1 MEFLSSRSNRIVFI
15 WILIT
20 LSISPAFATDPIDN
34 RNYLLI
40 GSMFL
45 GPIIVLFSGK
55 FLPKFDMPIFGLIIL
70 ILILQIGFHWTT
82 VKWTSCL
89 FSFMFMVYFL
99 AGIRTFIYGKFTP
112 EQLKSILKYLIIAYA
127 IVLLIQQFCTLTGLP
142 VINQLSDYGEKVNRW
157 KLNSLS
163 PEPSHTAR
171 YLGLLM
177 YMFLITNDWIEK
189 RKISIT
195 QSYKKN
201 KIEWLAFLWVMLTM
215 MSGTAM
221 IILALIITR
230 YIRRKNIISIA
241 CIIGLII
248 VLGVILDFVPLQR
261 STNFLQA
268 TVTGDTKSMIA
279 TDHSASIRI
288 VPTLLCLSRI
298 NPFSLNGWIGEGM
311 GSTSI
316 WMSHYMPGVPQGWS
330 GGAMA
335 NYVLENGMIIGLYF
349 LIYSFQLCVD
359 KRYKLVTFGFWIMC
373 IVLIGVNTQ
382 IGWLCIV

>member
-1 MEFLSSRSNRIVFI
+1 
-15 WILIT
+15 
-20 LSISPAFATDPIDN
+20 
-34 RNYLLI
+34 
-40 GSMFL
+40 
-45 GPIIVLFSGK
+45 
-55 FLPKFDMPIFGLIIL
+55 
-70 ILILQIGFHWTT
+70 
-82 VKWTSCL
+82 
-89 FSFMFMVYFL
+89 
-99 AGIRTFIYGKFTP
+99 
-112 EQLKSILKYLIIAYA
+112 
-127 IVLLIQQFCTLTGLP
+127 
-142 VINQLSDYGEKVNRW
+142 
-157 KLNSLS
+157 
-163 PEPSHTAR
+163 
-171 YLGLLM
+171 
-177 YMFLITNDWIEK
+177 
-189 RKISIT
+189 
-195 QSYKKN
+195 
-201 KIEWLAFLWVMLTM
+201 MLTM

-382 IGWLCIV
+382 IGWLCMLVLTISKKLRVNNANTCIL